1 MKFLI
6 FLISRIPLEALRSVA
21 ALIGRLMY
29 RLAPGYRERIKE
41 NLRRA
46 GIYSEAL
53 ARQVAEQQA
62 IQGVEAP
69 WVWGRGRH
77 KVLELTRGE
86 DKTIDLI
93 DQAIR
98 SGRSIIFLTPHIGCY
113 EVAPMWVAER
123 WLKGAD
129 REFAVLYRIPR
140 KSYLRNI
147 VGQGRIS
154 ENIVPA
160 SADLKG
166 VRQII
171 RIMKHGGITG
181 ILPDQVP
188 SNGEGLWVNFFGE
201 PAYTMTFPMRLA
213 KQFNAQVILARAL
226 REKGGWCIY
235 CEPLDYQVTGDLL
248 KDTVVMNQKLAE
260 TILKSPEQYL
270 WSYNRYKCPQGVIKP
285 TQNEKSS

>member
-6 FLISRIPLEALRSVA
+6 FLISCIPLETLRCIA
-21 ALIGRLMY
+21 AWIGKMMY
-29 RLAPGYRERIKE
+29 RFAPKYRERIKE
-41 NLRRA
+41 NLHRA

-53 ARQVAEQQA
+53 AREVAEQQA

-69 WVWGRGRH
+69 WVWGRGRQ
-77 KVLELTRGE
+77 KILQMTRG
-86 DKTIDLI
+86 DNKSIALI
-93 DQAIR
+93 DQAIKSAR
-98 SGRSIIFLTPHIGCY
+98 PIIFLTPHIGCY
-113 EVAPMWVAER
+113 EVAPMWVAEH
-123 WLKGAD
+123 WLKGSK
-129 REFAVLYRIPR
+129 RQFAVLYRIPR
-140 KSYLRNI
+140 KAYLRSI

-171 RIMKHGGITG
+171 RIMKDGGITG

-188 SNGEGLWVNFFGE
+188 SNGEGVWVDFFGE

-213 KQFNAQVILARAL
+213 KQFNAQVIVARAL

-235 CEPLDYQVTGDLL
+235 CEPFDYQVTGDLQ
-248 KDTVVMNQKLAE
+248 KDTAVMNQKLAE
-260 TILKSPEQYL
+260 TILKSPHQYL
-270 WSYNRYKCPQGVIKP
+270 WSYNRYKCPSGVTKP
-285 TQNEKSS
+285 TRDEKHS

>member
-1 MKFLI
+1 MEFLI
-6 FLISRIPLEALRSVA
+6 YLISRLPLNLLRSLGRFVGT
-21 ALIGRLMY
+21 LIY
-29 RLAPGYRERIKE
+29 RFDSAYRQEINK
-41 NLRRA
+41 NLTRA
-46 GIYSEAL
+46 GIYSPAL
-53 ARQVAEQQA
+53 AYEVAREQGAQA
-62 IQGVEAP
+62 VEAP
-69 WVWGRGRH
+69 WVWGRTRQQ
-77 KVLELTRGE
+77 VLEHCC
-86 DKTIDLI
+86 IDE
-93 DQAIR
+93 R
-98 SGRSIIFLTPHIGCY
+98 SLPILEEALGSARPIVFLTPHIGCY
-113 EVAPMWVAER
+113 EVGPMMVAER
-123 WLKGAD
+123 WLKGTN
-129 REFAVLYRIPR
+129 RQFAILYRVPR
-140 KSYLRNI
+140 KSYLRKI
-147 VGQGRIS
+147 VGEGRVS

-248 KDTVVMNQKLAE
+248 KDTAVMNQKLAE

-285 TQNEKSS
+285 TQNEKS